1 MKQKEL
7 NTFDKPLNIKIMLGG
22 FFVFLVVLL
31 VLDYFIHKHAY
42 FPWEGAPQ
50 FFAAYGF
57 VSCVVVITIAK
68 ILRFFTKRDET
79 YYD

>member
-7 NTFDKPLNIKIMLGG
+7 NTFDKPRNIRIMIGL
-22 FFVFLVVLL
+22 FFIFLAALL
-31 VLDYFIHKHAY
+31 VLDNKIDKHAY

-57 VSCVVVITIAK
+57 VSCVVVITISK

>member
-7 NTFDKPLNIKIMLGG
+7 NTFDKPRNIKIMLGG

-31 VLDYFIHKHAY
+31 VLDYFISKHAY
-42 FPWEGAPQ
+42 FPCEGAPQ

-57 VSCVVVITIAK
+57 VSCVVVITISK